1 MTTYVSAFTGQVIQP
16 TDVSYKSFLNFSTS
30 IELSW
35 PIEVDVNGNYAA
47 RIMDISAST
56 TGLYFRMPPA
66 NQTGVGTD
74 ALIRNVGA
82 NAITVQDNTGTTI
95 VSIAAGIAQY
105 IYITDNST
113 VAGTW
118 GQIQFGAGSSGG
130 SASALAGKGLMA
142 IASTLNQAL
151 PVSTVLADFTASP
164 ADDRAKAYVWQGGVG
179 TITLPPASS
188 CGNNWF
194 FYVRNEGTGLLTI
207 DPNGAELINGDA
219 TLSMQPD
226 DSAAILCSGTGFF
239 TFGLGRSTI
248 FSFSQL
254 VLPLGAYS
262 GSTRTLTPAEASNTV
277 IKMTGALTGNV
288 TVIIP
293 PTVQVYYLINTCTGA
308 FSVTFSTGIGG
319 AATATI
325 GANQQSTIV
334 CDSVNVYN
342 ANNAIIGALAI
353 QLINGSVTAPSLTFN
368 VEPGLGMYRVSSGQ
382 IGWASGGNNI
392 MTMTGTSVGAGGNGI
407 VIPVGITGGVF

>member
-1 MTTYVSAFTGQVIQP
+1 MTSYVSAFTGQVIQP
-16 TDVSYKSFLNFSTS
+16 TDVSYESYTFSSS

-35 PIEVDVNGNYAA
+35 PVEVDTSGNYAA
-47 RIMDISAST
+47 RIMDISATAS
-56 TGLYFRMPPA
+56 GLYFRMPPA
-66 NQTGVGTD
+66 NQTSVGTD

-82 NAITVQDNTGTTI
+82 NAITVQDNSGGTI
-95 VSIAAGIAQY
+95 ISIAPGIAQY

-113 VAGTW
+113 VAGVW

-130 SASALAGKGLMA
+130 SAAALAGKGLMA

-151 PVSTVLADFTASP
+151 PISIALTDFTANV
-164 ADDRAKAYVWQGGVG
+164 ADDRAKAFVWQGGAG
-179 TITLPPASS
+179 TITLPPAAS

-248 FSFSQL
+248 FAYSQL
-254 VLPLGAYS
+254 VLPLAAYS
-262 GSTRTLTPAEASNTV
+262 GSTRTLTPAEASNTI

-293 PTVQVYYLINTCTGA
+293 PTVQVYYLINACTGA
-308 FSVTFSTGIGG
+308 FSITFSTGILGS
-319 AATATI
+319 ATATI
-325 GANQQSTIV
+325 AANQQSTIV
-334 CDSVNVYN
+334 CDSANVYN
-342 ANNAIIGALAI
+342 ANNALIGALAI
-353 QLINGSVTAPSLTFN
+353 QLINGSVSSPSLTFN
-368 VEPGLGMYRVSSGQ
+368 VEPTTGMYRPTGGQ
-382 IGWASGGNNI
+382 IGWTVLGSNV
-392 MTMTGTSVGAGGNGI
+392 MTMTGNPVSSGGGGI
-407 VIPVGITGGVF
+407 LMPIGISGGVF